1 MKKKIVILGS
11 TGSIGEN
18 AVLVATALPAR
29 LKVIGLASNT
39 SADRLLEQAAELHVK
54 KVALANPDIA
64 AAAQKDKPGNLR
76 IYSGESGVEELAA
89 LPEADLVLCAMVG
102 MAGLKP
108 VLAALRQGTDVAIAT
123 KEVLVAAGGM
133 VMDCARRNRAL
144 LLPVD
149 SEHSAIFQC
158 LEGKPASSIRRLIL
172 TASGGPFGLNRSI
185 DFDKVTAAQALKH
198 PRWNM
203 GRKVSIDS
211 ATLMNKGLEIMEAHW
226 LFGIPYDR
234 IDVVIH
240 PESIIHSMVEF
251 VDGSILAQLS
261 PPDMRFAIQHALTW
275 PDREDGGLP
284 GLDFTTLGSL
294 HFETPDLARFPC
306 LGLARKAAVMGGT
319 MPCVLNAA
327 NEIAVQAFLNNQIT
341 FSGICIQVEAVMARH
356 TVIAKPSLNQIHATD
371 HWSRQEAQRVC
382 LLPLNEKRKP
392 DPMLTAI
399 LTIATV
405 AILFGLSIFVH
416 ELGHFLAARYF
427 GFTVD
432 VFSIG
437 FGPAIWQKK
446 VRQPGSTKSA
456 SSRWAAMLPSPNW
469 IPPA

>member
-18 AVLVATALPAR
+18 AIRVAAALPSR
-29 LKVIGLASNT
+29 LKIIGIASNT
-39 SADRLLEQAAELHVK
+39 SASRLLEQSAEFKIKHV
-54 KVALANPDIA
+54 AIADPDVA
-64 AAAQKDKPGNLR
+64 AATRQNSPRNIRL
-76 IYSGESGVEELAA
+76 YSGESGVETLAA
-89 LPEADLVLCAMVG
+89 LPDADLVLCAMVG

-108 VLAALRQGTDVAIAT
+108 VLAALKQGTDVAIAT
-123 KEVLVAAGGM
+123 KEVLVAAGSM
-133 VMDCARRNRAL
+133 VMECARRNKAR

-172 TASGGPFGLNRSI
+172 TASGGPFGANRAI

-203 GRKVSIDS
+203 GPKVSIDS

-275 PDREDGGLP
+275 PDREDGHLP
-284 GLDFTTLGSL
+284 RLDFATLGAL
-294 HFETPDLARFPC
+294 HFDTPDLTRFPC
-306 LGLARKAAVMGGT
+306 LGLARQAAITGGT

-327 NEIAVQAFLNNQIT
+327 NEIAVQAFLDNQIT
-341 FSGICIQVEAVMARH
+341 FAGIWHTVEAVMSRH
-356 TVIAKPSLNQIHATD
+356 TVIAQPTLDQINATD
-371 HWSRQEAQRVC
+371 HWSRQEAKRLC
-382 LLPLNEKRKP
+382 L
-392 DPMLTAI
+392 I
-399 LTIATV
+399 
-405 AILFGLSIFVH
+405 
-416 ELGHFLAARYF
+416 AARR
-427 GFTVD
+427 
-432 VFSIG
+432 
-437 FGPAIWQKK
+437 KK
-446 VRQPGSTKSA
+446 A
-456 SSRWAAMLPSPNW
+456 
-469 IPPA
+469 

>member
-1 MKKKIVILGS
+1 MKKKIIILGS

-18 AVLVATALPAR
+18 AIRVAAALPSR
-29 LKVIGLASNT
+29 LTVIGIASKT
-39 SADRLLEQAAELHVK
+39 SAGRLLEQATDLRIKHV
-54 KVALANPDIA
+54 AIADPDIA
-64 AAAQKDKPGNLR
+64 ATTRKTKSRQIRL
-76 IYSGESGVEELAA
+76 YEGESGVETLAA
-89 LPEADLVLCAMVG
+89 SPEADLVLCAMVG

-108 VLAALRQGTDVAIAT
+108 VLAALKQGTDVAIAT
-123 KEVLVAAGGM
+123 KEVLVAAGSM
-133 VMDCARRNRAL
+133 VMDCAKRNKAR

-172 TASGGPFGLNRSI
+172 TASGGPFGSDRSI

-203 GRKVSIDS
+203 GPKVSIDS

-275 PDREDGGLP
+275 PDRENGGLP
-284 GLDFTTLGSL
+284 RLNFNTLGAL

-306 LGLARKAAVMGGT
+306 LGLARKAAITGGT
-319 MPCVLNAA
+319 LPCVLNAA
-327 NEIAVQAFLNNQIT
+327 NEIAVQAFLDNQIT
-341 FSGICIQVEAVMARH
+341 FAGIWHTVEKVMTRH
-356 TVIAKPSLNQIHATD
+356 TVIARPTLEQIFKTD
-371 HWSRQEAQRVC
+371 HWSRQEAQRLC
-382 LLPLNEKRKP
+382 LIASKRK
-392 DPMLTAI
+392 
-399 LTIATV
+399 
-405 AILFGLSIFVH
+405 
-416 ELGHFLAARYF
+416 
-427 GFTVD
+427 
-432 VFSIG
+432 
-437 FGPAIWQKK
+437 K
-446 VRQPGSTKSA
+446 V
-456 SSRWAAMLPSPNW
+456 
-469 IPPA
+469 

>member
-18 AVLVATALPAR
+18 AIRVATALPNR
-29 LKVIGLASNT
+29 LKIMGIASNT
-39 SADRLLEQAAELHVK
+39 SVSRILEQAAELHVK
-54 KVALANPDIA
+54 HVAIA
-64 AAAQKDKPGNLR
+64 DPASAATARQSRPRHIRL
-76 IYSGESGVEELAA
+76 YSGDSGVEELAA

-108 VLAALRQGTDVAIAT
+108 VLAALNQGTDVAIAT

-133 VMDCARRNRAL
+133 VMDCARRNKAR

-172 TASGGPFGLNRSI
+172 TASGGPFGANRSI

-203 GRKVSIDS
+203 GPKVSIDS

-275 PDREDGGLP
+275 PEREDGGLP
-284 GLDFTTLGSL
+284 RLDFATLGAL
-294 HFETPDLARFPC
+294 HFETPDLTRFPC
-306 LGLARKAAVMGGT
+306 LGLARKAAITSGT

-327 NEIAVQAFLNNQIT
+327 NEIAVQAFLENQIT
-341 FSGICIQVEAVMARH
+341 FSGIWHTVESVMTRH
-356 TVIAKPSLNQIHATD
+356 SVIAKPTLDQINAAD
-371 HWSRQEAQRVC
+371 HWSRQEAKRLC
-382 LLPLNEKRKP
+382 L
-392 DPMLTAI
+392 
-399 LTIATV
+399 IA
-405 AILFGLSIFVH
+405 AK
-416 ELGHFLAARYF
+416 
-427 GFTVD
+427 
-432 VFSIG
+432 
-437 FGPAIWQKK
+437 QKK
-446 VRQPGSTKSA
+446 A
-456 SSRWAAMLPSPNW
+456 
-469 IPPA
+469 

>member
-1 MKKKIVILGS
+1 MKKNIVILGS

-18 AVLVATALPAR
+18 AIRVATALPSR
-29 LKVIGLASNT
+29 LKIIGVASNT
-39 SADRLLEQAAELHVK
+39 SSGRLLEQAASLRIKHLA
-54 KVALANPDIA
+54 VADPDIA
-64 AAAQKDKPGNLR
+64 AATRSTAPRHIRL
-76 IYSGESGVEELAA
+76 YSGMEGVAKLAA
-89 LPEADLVLCAMVG
+89 LPDADMVLCAMVG

-123 KEVLVAAGGM
+123 KEVLVAAGAM
-133 VMDCARRNRAL
+133 VMACARRNKAR

-158 LEGKPASSIRRLIL
+158 LEGQPASSIRRLIL
-172 TASGGPFGLNRSI
+172 TASGGPFGSNRNI
-185 DFDKVTAAQALKH
+185 DFDTVTAEQALKH

-284 GLDFTTLGSL
+284 RLDFTHLGAL
-294 HFETPDLARFPC
+294 HFETPDIARFPC
-306 LGLARKAAVMGGT
+306 LGLARRAAITGGT

-327 NEIAVQAFLNNQIT
+327 NEIAVQAFLDNQIP
-341 FSGICIQVEAVMARH
+341 FSGIWHTVEAVMARH
-356 TVIAKPSLNQIHATD
+356 KNIAKPTLNQIYATD
-371 HWSRQEAQRVC
+371 HWSRQEAKRVC
-382 LLPLNEKRKP
+382 LIS
-392 DPMLTAI
+392 T
-399 LTIATV
+399 
-405 AILFGLSIFVH
+405 H
-416 ELGHFLAARYF
+416 
-427 GFTVD
+427 
-432 VFSIG
+432 
-437 FGPAIWQKK
+437 KK
-446 VRQPGSTKSA
+446 KA
-456 SSRWAAMLPSPNW
+456 
-469 IPPA
+469 

>member
-18 AVLVATALPAR
+18 ALRVAAALPSR
-29 LKVIGLASNT
+29 LKVIGIASNT
-39 SADRLLEQAAELHVK
+39 SASRILEQAAEFQVKHV
-54 KVALANPDIA
+54 AIANPASA
-64 AAAQKDKPGNLR
+64 AATRQNSPRNIRL
-76 IYSGESGVEELAA
+76 YSGDSGVEELAA

-123 KEVLVAAGGM
+123 KEVLVAAGSM
-133 VMDCARRNRAL
+133 VMECARKNKAR

-158 LEGKPASSIRRLIL
+158 LEGKPAHSIRRLIL
-172 TASGGPFGLNRSI
+172 TASGGPFGANRTI

-203 GRKVSIDS
+203 GPKVSIDS

-226 LFGIPYDR
+226 IFGIPYDR
-234 IDVVIH
+234 IDIVIH

-251 VDGSILAQLS
+251 VDGSVLAQLS

-284 GLDFTTLGSL
+284 RLDFSTLGAL
-294 HFETPDLARFPC
+294 HFETPDLTRFPC
-306 LGLARKAAVMGGT
+306 LGLARKAAITGGT

-327 NEIAVQAFLNNQIT
+327 NEVAVQAFLDNQIP
-341 FSGICIQVEAVMARH
+341 FSGIWHTVEAVMARH
-356 TVIAKPSLNQIHATD
+356 TVIAKPTLEQINTTD
-371 HWSRQEAQRVC
+371 HWSRQEAKRVC
-382 LLPLNEKRKP
+382 LIAAKP
-392 DPMLTAI
+392 
-399 LTIATV
+399 
-405 AILFGLSIFVH
+405 
-416 ELGHFLAARYF
+416 
-427 GFTVD
+427 
-432 VFSIG
+432 
-437 FGPAIWQKK
+437 KK
-446 VRQPGSTKSA
+446 V
-456 SSRWAAMLPSPNW
+456 
-469 IPPA
+469 

>member
-18 AVLVATALPAR
+18 AIRVAAALPSR
-29 LKVIGLASNT
+29 LKIIGVASNT
-39 SADRLLEQAAELHVK
+39 SSGRILEQVTSMHIKHMA
-54 KVALANPDIA
+54 VADPVIA
-64 AAAQKDKPGNLR
+64 AATRSTAPRHIRL
-76 IYSGESGVEELAA
+76 YSGIEGVAKLAA
-89 LPEADLVLCAMVG
+89 LPEADMVLCAMVG

-123 KEVLVAAGGM
+123 KEVLVAAGAM
-133 VMDCARRNRAL
+133 VMACARRNKAR

-158 LEGKPASSIRRLIL
+158 LEGKPAASIRRLIL
-172 TASGGPFGLNRSI
+172 TASGGPFGGNRSI
-185 DFDKVTAAQALKH
+185 DFDKVTAEQALKH

-284 GLDFTTLGSL
+284 RLDFASLGAL
-294 HFETPDLARFPC
+294 HFETPDITRFPC
-306 LGLARKAAVMGGT
+306 LGLARRAAITGGT

-327 NEIAVQAFLNNQIT
+327 NEIAVQAFLDSQIP
-341 FSGICIQVEAVMARH
+341 FAGIWHTVEAVMARH
-356 TVIAKPSLNQIHATD
+356 KTIAKPTLNQIYSTD
-371 HWSRQEAQRVC
+371 HWSRQEAKRFC
-382 LLPLNEKRKP
+382 LIS
-392 DPMLTAI
+392 A
-399 LTIATV
+399 
-405 AILFGLSIFVH
+405 H
-416 ELGHFLAARYF
+416 
-427 GFTVD
+427 
-432 VFSIG
+432 
-437 FGPAIWQKK
+437 KK
-446 VRQPGSTKSA
+446 KA
-456 SSRWAAMLPSPNW
+456 
-469 IPPA
+469 